1 VRMERRC
8 KEGMCISTDSLLS
21 TEICT
26 WTADENGQGE
36 ERVSYVGEVRW
47 ICFVEMYLLLAEP
60 ANTKT

>member
-1 VRMERRC
+1 
-8 KEGMCISTDSLLS
+8 MCISTDSLLS